1 MCIRRIVLG
10 AFDNE
15 FSDGFDLIA
24 DLEETYNNIV
34 EDDGD
39 ELLEGLN
46 PEQKEA
52 VMHLDGPLL
61 ILAGAGSGKTRVI
74 TYRIAY
80 MMKKHHIAPGS
91 ILAITFTNKAANE
104 MKERINK
111 LVGDTSRYIWS
122 GTFHSIFARILR
134 RHAES
139 IGFTS
144 AFTIVDTDDQIKL
157 IKQVMAELE
166 IPEKLY
172 KPRNFQFEISKQ
184 KNDMIGVDEY
194 EKYAGK
200 DVYYANAAKV
210 YRRYQERL
218 LENNSM
224 DFDDILIYMVKLL
237 RHDPEVLS
245 FYQNKFKYIM
255 VDEYQDTNR
264 AQYMAIK
271 LLSDAHKN
279 ICVVGD
285 DDQSIYSFRG
295 ADVRMILSFE
305 KDFKGA
311 KVVKLEQNYRSTS
324 TILEAANKVISN
336 NRSRKDKKL
345 RTDGEKG
352 SQIILMNADTQLV
365 EAMFTADTI
374 IKLVKS
380 GKCQYS
386 DIAVLYRMNALS
398 RTLESSLREHGIPFK
413 IYGGMRFYDR
423 KEIKDVFAYLR
434 VIADGQDNLA
444 FERIINVPK
453 RGIGDATVDV
463 VRELAMNMGT
473 DCLTICRDAYDFP
486 ELQRAA
492 GKLNNFYALIDMMR
506 QELYKNEKS
515 FSEYIDFVENKSGIV
530 DDIIAQR
537 ESKGELIDR
546 VENLKELLTEAV
558 EFEKTRRSESFDET
572 ELKKTEAD
580 NDILN
585 IEIQNDPYLEGET
598 KNIDTLEGLLNAYL
612 ETAALYASGDDDE
625 ESDNN
630 VKLMSIHSAKGLEF
644 NAVFIVGAEEGVFP
658 SYKCLSTESDLEEE
672 RRLMYVAITR
682 AKRNLFIT
690 LTRNRMLFGQ
700 TQCNAPSRFLKEIPP
715 ELLYKM
721 GTKREAV
728 KPVEAPRPKIR
739 VDSAKQISS
748 MMANGFGRKKEIPD
762 GLAPSEMVVGLKV
775 VHNRFGEG
783 IIIKAEQVAGD
794 CLVTIDFDGMK
805 KNMLAKSAGLKK
817 AE

>member
-1 MCIRRIVLG
+1 MDVKDYEIVDSVEKLEEAIARVRKAQKLFATYTQEQVDKIFLAAASAANKARIPLAKMAVEETG
-10 AFDNE
+10 MGVVEDKVIKNNYASEYIYNAYKNTKTCGVIEEDKAYGMKKIAEPIGIIAAVIPTTNPTSTAIFKC
-15 FSDGFDLIA
+15 LIA
-24 DLEETYNNIV
+24 L
-34 EDDGD
+34 
-39 ELLEGLN
+39 
-46 PEQKEA
+46 
-52 VMHLDGPLL
+52 
-61 ILAGAGSGKTRVI
+61 KTRNAI
-74 TYRIAY
+74 IISPHPRAKNSTIA
-80 MMKKHHIAPGS
+80 
-91 ILAITFTNKAANE
+91 AA
-104 MKERINK
+104 K
-111 LVGDTSRYIWS
+111 LV
-122 GTFHSIFARILR
+122 
-134 RHAES
+134 
-139 IGFTS
+139 
-144 AFTIVDTDDQIKL
+144 
-157 IKQVMAELE
+157 
-166 IPEKLY
+166 
-172 KPRNFQFEISKQ
+172 
-184 KNDMIGVDEY
+184 
-194 EKYAGK
+194 
-200 DVYYANAAKV
+200 
-210 YRRYQERL
+210 
-218 LENNSM
+218 
-224 DFDDILIYMVKLL
+224 
-237 RHDPEVLS
+237 
-245 FYQNKFKYIM
+245 
-255 VDEYQDTNR
+255 
-264 AQYMAIK
+264 
-271 LLSDAHKN
+271 
-279 ICVVGD
+279 
-285 DDQSIYSFRG
+285 
-295 ADVRMILSFE
+295 
-305 KDFKGA
+305 
-311 KVVKLEQNYRSTS
+311 
-324 TILEAANKVISN
+324 LEAANKVISN

-748 MMANGFGRKKEIPD
+748 MMANGFGRKKETPD